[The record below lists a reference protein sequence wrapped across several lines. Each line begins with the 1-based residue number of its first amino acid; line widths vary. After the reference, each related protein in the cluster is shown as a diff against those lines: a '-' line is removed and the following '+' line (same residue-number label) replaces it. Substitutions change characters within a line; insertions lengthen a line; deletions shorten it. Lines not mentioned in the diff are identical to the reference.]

1 MRKSELVNKV
11 QTTQQEVFT
20 TKVEHII
27 GQPSHG
33 GDRETFEV
41 MTST

>member
-1 MRKSELVNKV
+1 MYEKFEDTIV
-11 QTTQQEVFT
+11 
-20 TKVEHII
+20 II
-27 GQPSHG
+27 RRHNE